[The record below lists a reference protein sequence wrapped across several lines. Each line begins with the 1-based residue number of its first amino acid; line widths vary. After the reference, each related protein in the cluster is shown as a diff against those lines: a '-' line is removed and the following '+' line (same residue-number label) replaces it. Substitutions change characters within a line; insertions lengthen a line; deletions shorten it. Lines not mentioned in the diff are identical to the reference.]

1 MTRYERPHQMAQST
15 GIFSAYNHIPASA
28 KATLQDGEQMAALYA
43 AYSMNEIAAHLHCSG
58 DAVRR
63 ALVYHGIK
71 LRAAGQQPGYNGKA
85 EPRPAP
91 RATTRR
97 LVQFAAWRAYRRS
110 DRCPYDCPYA
120 RMCPWDA
127 CTLDELL
134 EGKGE
139 R

>member
-15 GIFSAYNHIPASA
+15 GIFTAYNRIPASA
-28 KATLQDGEQMAALYA
+28 KATLQDAEQMAALYA
-43 AYSMNEIAAHLHCSG
+43 AYSMNQIAAHLHCSG

-71 LRAAGQQPGYNGKA
+71 LRAAGQQPGHNGKA
-85 EPRPAP
+85 EPRPTP

-97 LVQFAAWRAYRRS
+97 LVQLAAWRAYRRS
-110 DRCPYDCPYA
+110 DRCPPDCPDVL
-120 RMCPWDA
+120 RCPWDE
-127 CTLDELL
+127 CTLDVFLQG
-134 EGKGE
+134 EGK